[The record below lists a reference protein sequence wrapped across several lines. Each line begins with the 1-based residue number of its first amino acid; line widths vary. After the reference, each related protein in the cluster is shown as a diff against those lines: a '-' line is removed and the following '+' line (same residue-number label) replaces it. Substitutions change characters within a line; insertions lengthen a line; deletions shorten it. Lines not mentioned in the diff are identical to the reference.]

1 MEERAAIAHRFLQRK
16 TEDYETF
23 QGRVSMSLTREW
35 LKPTATARKSKNYD
49 FGHYCQLL
57 MWLSCQLIATV
68 CLFSS
73 VY

>member
-1 MEERAAIAHRFLQRK
+1 MAHRFLQRK
-16 TEDYETF
+16 MEDYETL
-23 QGRVSMSLTREW
+23 QGRVSMRLTREW

-49 FGHYCQLL
+49 FGYC
-57 MWLSCQLIATV
+57 CQLIATV